1 MILISMISFVLI
13 ESYFNTA
20 IERPSFNQYKTWAA
34 LKSLKIKCTFAA
46 LKLAVYDSNKKY
58 SNYRPR

>member
-20 IERPSFNQYKTWAA
+20 IERPSVNQYKHGQ
-34 LKSLKIKCTFAA
+34 LSKV
-46 LKLAVYDSNKKY
+46 LKLNV
-58 SNYRPR
+58 PLQP